1 MASPTTNVRP
11 PTLPYLAAVVLCGVA
26 GFVVFQFFGNSARGY
41 INTPSLF
48 WWWASHWADPQA
60 ESEHG
65 WLILAISACLFARNL
80 WLSKMTQTSELA
92 WRPLVAMLAGFAL
105 HLLGYV
111 MQQGR
116 ISIGGL
122 LLFGWGVL
130 ALAGGRRWGR
140 AALFPLAF
148 LLFAIPLNV
157 LDTVGFYLRL
167 GVIDTAW
174 HLAQFVHIDVIRN
187 GTQLLSPD
195 GSYQYDVAAACSG
208 MRSLMALAALSL
220 LLGYL
225 NFRSWW
231 WRALI
236 GLLCFPYAFLG
247 NVARIFSIIAAA
259 AWRGQGAG
267 EMTHRVM
274 GVGVFVIVLGL
285 VQMTVWLLQKYQL
298 AQSCD
303 SAASQETSP
312 AAAPA
317 PSRKPRGY
325 FSSASSVWIIAGVV
339 SVAALVV
346 SIVTRQ
352 VDAMEVS
359 PRVGIKLAADGVNP
373 VTLPAYLGSEWE
385 GQAADISA
393 IEREVLPADTGFS
406 RKNYVSLQRPNERV
420 FLSIVLSGRDR
431 TSIHRPEICLVGQGW
446 TITQRA
452 THAFAWPSIPSPS
465 AQRPSPI
472 NAAVPATLL
481 SIEREFRPKQ
491 GGKIKVPALM
501 AYWFVGSDKI
511 VASNTERI
519 VDTSLDRLYHW
530 QAHRWAYVVVQ
541 TLAPDG
547 ETAALA
553 RMQAVLDG
561 TLTTFQLPL
570 GLPATASP

>member
-11 PTLPYLAAVVLCGVA
+11 PTLPYLAAVILCGVA
-26 GFVVFQFFGNSARGY
+26 GFAVFQFFGNSARGY

-80 WLSKMTQTSELA
+80 WLSKITQTSELA

-298 AQSCD
+298 ARSCD

-317 PSRKPRGY
+317 PSSKPRGY

-346 SIVTRQ
+346 SIVARQ